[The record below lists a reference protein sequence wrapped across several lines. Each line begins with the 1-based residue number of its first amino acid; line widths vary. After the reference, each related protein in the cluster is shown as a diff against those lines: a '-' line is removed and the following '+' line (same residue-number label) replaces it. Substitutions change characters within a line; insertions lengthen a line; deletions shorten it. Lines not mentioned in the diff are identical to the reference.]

1 MHSMYKENHY
11 FDNFYQT
18 FNYQRK
24 STVKYANIS
33 NKLQL
38 KVFNEANSSQSSLF
52 LVMIFIYIF

>member
-11 FDNFYQT
+11 FDNYQT

-24 STVKYANIS
+24 SAVKYANIS

-38 KVFNEANSSQSSLF
+38 NVFIEANSSQSSLF

>member
-11 FDNFYQT
+11 FDNYHT

>member
-1 MHSMYKENHY
+1 MHSMYKGNHY
-11 FDNFYQT
+11 FDNYKT